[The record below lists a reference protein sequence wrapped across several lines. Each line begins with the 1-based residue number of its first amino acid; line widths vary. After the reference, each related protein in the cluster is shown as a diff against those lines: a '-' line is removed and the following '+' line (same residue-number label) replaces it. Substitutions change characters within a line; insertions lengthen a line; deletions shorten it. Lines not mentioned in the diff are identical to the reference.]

1 MARAPKITGSPLQ
14 LKLPASTLWIVGIF
28 SLAVNMLLLAGPI
41 YMLQVYDRVLG
52 SRSEATLVALT
63 AILVALYGFMAS
75 FDYIRGRLLARMS
88 AQMQQK
94 LDPAIFRSDL
104 LDSIGD
110 RTGPKDIEMVQK
122 MLSSPVFV
130 AFFDLPWTPVFLAG
144 IAIFHPA
151 LGVLALVGGA
161 IIVALSVL
169 NQASSQSAAMA
180 QMTASSKA
188 NMIAMQSIRSSE
200 DIQALGMRGS
210 VAARWTKFR
219 EEALAENMKS
229 GDRQGG
235 FLSTTKALRLFLQS
249 AMLGLGAYLV
259 LLGELT
265 PGAMIAGSILLGRA
279 LQPVEQIMGQWQNV
293 QQARTAWTNIK
304 SKLSA
309 LPVETPKTDIS
320 KPTGQLKVAS
330 MTIVP
335 PGNVKATLAMIDFE
349 IPAGTALGVIGT
361 SGSGKSTLARAITGV
376 WKPAGGRIS
385 MDGWPIN
392 HFDGDVLGRHIGY
405 LSQQVV
411 LFDGTIAQNIARM
424 EEDPDPEAVLEAA
437 RKAGATD
444 LIQSLPQGF
453 DTPITSTSTAL
464 SGGQM
469 QRIALARA
477 LYGNPSILVLD
488 EPNSNLDQ
496 AGIVALNKAVAE
508 TKKAGGSII
517 IMAHRPSAIE
527 ECDLLLV
534 LDKGRKTAFGPRDE
548 VLKSVLKSA
557 PRTQGSA

>member
-1 MARAPKITGSPLQ
+1 
-14 LKLPASTLWIVGIF
+14 
-28 SLAVNMLLLAGPI
+28 
-41 YMLQVYDRVLG
+41 
-52 SRSEATLVALT
+52 
-63 AILVALYGFMAS
+63 
-75 FDYIRGRLLARMS
+75 
-88 AQMQQK
+88 
-94 LDPAIFRSDL
+94 
-104 LDSIGD
+104 
-110 RTGPKDIEMVQK
+110 
-122 MLSSPVFV
+122 
-130 AFFDLPWTPVFLAG
+130 
-144 IAIFHPA
+144 
-151 LGVLALVGGA
+151 
-161 IIVALSVL
+161 
-169 NQASSQSAAMA
+169 
-180 QMTASSKA
+180 
-188 NMIAMQSIRSSE
+188 
-200 DIQALGMRGS
+200 
-210 VAARWTKFR
+210 
-219 EEALAENMKS
+219 
-229 GDRQGG
+229 
-235 FLSTTKALRLFLQS
+235 
-249 AMLGLGAYLV
+249 
-259 LLGELT
+259 
-265 PGAMIAGSILLGRA
+265 
-279 LQPVEQIMGQWQNV
+279 
-293 QQARTAWTNIK
+293 
-304 SKLSA
+304 
-309 LPVETPKTDIS
+309 
-320 KPTGQLKVAS
+320 
-330 MTIVP
+330 
-335 PGNVKATLAMIDFE
+335 
-349 IPAGTALGVIGT
+349 
-361 SGSGKSTLARAITGV
+361 
-376 WKPAGGRIS
+376 